1 MHILFIPHMYS
12 MCNPAPEPDPTVVA
26 PPTVSR
32 DADPARPTRPIGD
45 LDDDAR
51 GAAGIPAAPRARG
64 AACPRSARTA
74 VKPGAPRKGR

>member
-32 DADPARPTRPIGD
+32 DADPARPTRPTGD

-51 GAAGIPAAPRARG
+51 GRRGHPRGAPAQEGRWRARG
-64 AACPRSARTA
+64 SVRPE
-74 VKPGAPRKGR
+74 P

>member
-32 DADPARPTRPIGD
+32 DADPARPTRPTGD
-45 LDDDAR
+45 LDDDAGGGGGGWSQATTPKR
-51 GAAGIPAAPRARG
+51 GGGGP
-64 AACPRSARTA
+64 
-74 VKPGAPRKGR
+74 K